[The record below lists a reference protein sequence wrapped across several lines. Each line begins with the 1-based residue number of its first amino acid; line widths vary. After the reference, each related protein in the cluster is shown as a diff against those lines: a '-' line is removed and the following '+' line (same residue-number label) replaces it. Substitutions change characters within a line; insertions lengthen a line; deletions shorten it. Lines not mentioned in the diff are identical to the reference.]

1 MTKTSIWTE
10 KTVHGNMIIYK
21 DKRYKFVEW
30 FNEETGFLMRSNII
44 ENGQETLVAPSKRS
58 YPELIDIGIMGT
70 CSACEKGLCKAAG
83 VDCYQ
88 NASKN
93 KRPNMPFEVYE
104 SIIEQSTGKTFQIAL
119 GGAGDPNKHE
129 RFGDMLELARRNHI
143 VPNLTTSGYDI
154 TDEEIRLIKKYCGA
168 VAVSFYSRLCSDG
181 HESNDTT
188 IQAIQR
194 LINAGCITNIHYV
207 VSKDT
212 IDEIVYRLEH
222 NIFPQGINACVFLLY
237 KPAGQGNPQKMLH
250 INDAIYQKFIN
261 LATSKRFDFKI
272 GFDSC
277 QTPALKAYGNMVAE
291 ESLEYCESARFSM
304 YIDCEN
310 QAYPCSFGWNEDQ
323 YRVDLNSNTI
333 LDAWNSEQ
341 FESFLSKQKKQCLLC
356 DQSECRNCG
365 LNLSVDMCPKSLIG

>member
-1 MTKTSIWTE
+1 MT
-10 KTVHGNMIIYK
+10 
-21 DKRYKFVEW
+21 
-30 FNEETGFLMRSNII
+30 
-44 ENGQETLVAPSKRS
+44 
-58 YPELIDIGIMGT
+58 
-70 CSACEKGLCKAAG
+70 
-83 VDCYQ
+83 
-88 NASKN
+88 
-93 KRPNMPFEVYE
+93 
-104 SIIEQSTGKTFQIAL
+104 
-119 GGAGDPNKHE
+119 
-129 RFGDMLELARRNHI
+129 
-143 VPNLTTSGYDI
+143 I